1 METKPNYV
9 LVGAFIIVLSAAIV
23 IIVLWLFGY
32 RANES
37 YKTYLILTKYSVNGL
52 SQNSLVKYKGVD
64 VGSVEKIDIDP
75 DNPEIVRI
83 FIKVKSSIP
92 IKTDTVA
99 TVSAQGLTGLASIDL
114 TGGTKNAPL
123 LETVGH
129 HEYPII
135 KSKMSELQKI
145 SQALPSVLESANTLI
160 KNMSE
165 VFNKNN
171 RQQISSIL
179 SNTDK
184 SSKELSVDLNNLN
197 ATLNRA
203 NEAIESIKQ
212 AGQSAQVAFLS
223 TNKLVESLQES
234 SKNLAQISISL
245 NQLINENKNQVNY
258 FTHESL
264 YNLNKLI
271 EEVNKTTKA
280 TNSIINELQSNPS
293 YILYGRPKTPAPT
306 EKGSAQ

>member
-9 LVGAFIIVLSAAIV
+9 LVGAFVIVLSAAIV

-52 SQNSLVKYKGVD
+52 SQNSLVKYKGVN

-123 LETVGH
+123 LESVDH

-223 TNKLVESLQES
+223 TNKLIESLQKT

>member
-9 LVGAFIIVLSAAIV
+9 LVGAFVIVLSAAIV

-123 LETVGH
+123 LETVDH

>member
-9 LVGAFIIVLSAAIV
+9 LVGAFVIVLSAAIV

-123 LETVGH
+123 LETVDH

-135 KSKMSELQKI
+135 KSRMSELQKI

-165 VFNKNN
+165 VFNENN

>member
-9 LVGAFIIVLSAAIV
+9 LVGAFVIVLSAAIV

-123 LETVGH
+123 LESVDH

-135 KSKMSELQKI
+135 KSRMSELQKI

-165 VFNKNN
+165 VFNENN

-184 SSKELSVDLNNLN
+184 SSKELYVDLNNLN

-212 AGQSAQVAFLS
+212 AGQNAQVAFLS
-223 TNKLVESLQES
+223 TNKLIESLQES
-234 SKNLAQISISL
+234 SKNLTQISISL

-280 TNSIINELQSNPS
+280 TNSIIDELQSNPS

>member
-9 LVGAFIIVLSAAIV
+9 LVGAFVIVLSAAIV

-52 SQNSLVKYKGVD
+52 SQNSLVKYKGVN

-123 LETVGH
+123 LETVDH

-135 KSKMSELQKI
+135 KSRMSELQKI

-165 VFNKNN
+165 VFNENN

>member
-9 LVGAFIIVLSAAIV
+9 LVGAFVIVLSIAIV
-23 IIVLWLFGY
+23 IILLWLFGY

-52 SQNSLVKYKGVD
+52 SQNSLVKYKGVN
-64 VGSVEKIDIDP
+64 VGNVEKIDIDP

-83 FIKVKSSIP
+83 FIKVKSNIP

-99 TVSAQGLTGLASIDL
+99 SVSAQGLTGLASIDL

-123 LETVGH
+123 LESVDH

-145 SQALPSVLESANTLI
+145 SQALPNVLESANTLI

-165 VFNKNN
+165 LFNKDNAKE
-171 RQQISSIL
+171 ISSIL
-179 SNTDK
+179 KNTNK
-184 SSKELSVDLNNLN
+184 ASKELSIDLDNLN
-197 ATLNRA
+197 TTLKRTS
-203 NEAIESIKQ
+203 EAIDSIKL
-212 AGQSAQVAFLS
+212 AGQSAQTTFSS

-234 SKNLAQISISL
+234 SKNLAQISMNL

-271 EEVNKTTKA
+271 EELNKTTKA
-280 TNSIINELQSNPS
+280 TNAIIDELRSNPS
-293 YILYGRPKTPAPT
+293 YILYGKPKTPSPT

>member
-9 LVGAFIIVLSAAIV
+9 LVGAFVIVLSAAIV

-123 LETVGH
+123 LETVDH

-135 KSKMSELQKI
+135 KSRMSELQKI

-165 VFNKNN
+165 VFNENN

-223 TNKLVESLQES
+223 TNKLIESLQKN

>member
-9 LVGAFIIVLSAAIV
+9 LVGAFVIVLSAAIV

-52 SQNSLVKYKGVD
+52 SQNSLVKYKGVN

-123 LETVGH
+123 LKSVDH

-145 SQALPSVLESANTLI
+145 SQALPSILESANTLI

-212 AGQSAQVAFLS
+212 AGQSAQITFLS

-234 SKNLAQISISL
+234 SQNLAQISTNL

-258 FTHESL
+258 FTHETL
-264 YNLNKLI
+264 YNLNRLI
-271 EEVNKTTKA
+271 EEIDKTTKA

-293 YILYGRPKTPAPT
+293 YMLYGKPKTPAPT

>member
-9 LVGAFIIVLSAAIV
+9 LVGAFVIVLSAAIV

-52 SQNSLVKYKGVD
+52 SQNSLVKYKGVN

-123 LETVGH
+123 LETVDH

-165 VFNKNN
+165 VFNENN

-223 TNKLVESLQES
+223 TNKLIESLQKT

>member
-9 LVGAFIIVLSAAIV
+9 LVGAFVIVLSAAIV

-52 SQNSLVKYKGVD
+52 SQNSLVKYKGVN

-123 LETVGH
+123 LETVDH

-135 KSKMSELQKI
+135 KSRMSELQKI

-165 VFNKNN
+165 VFNENN

-223 TNKLVESLQES
+223 TNKLIESLQKN

>member
-9 LVGAFIIVLSAAIV
+9 LVGAFVIVLSAAIV

-123 LETVGH
+123 LETVDH

-135 KSKMSELQKI
+135 KSRMSELQKI

-223 TNKLVESLQES
+223 TNKLIESLQKT

>member
-9 LVGAFIIVLSAAIV
+9 LVGAFVIVLSAAIV

-52 SQNSLVKYKGVD
+52 SQNSLVKYKGVN

-123 LETVGH
+123 LETVDH

-135 KSKMSELQKI
+135 KSRMSELQKI

-165 VFNKNN
+165 VFNENN

-223 TNKLVESLQES
+223 TNKLIESLQKT

-280 TNSIINELQSNPS
+280 TNSIIDELQSNPS

>member
-9 LVGAFIIVLSAAIV
+9 LVGAFVIVLSAAIV
-23 IIVLWLFGY
+23 IILLWLFGY
-32 RANES
+32 RTNES

-52 SQNSLVKYKGVD
+52 SQNSLVKYKGVA

-123 LETVGH
+123 LEKVDH

-145 SQALPSVLESANTLI
+145 SQALPSVLESANALI
-160 KNMSE
+160 NNMSE

-171 RQQISSIL
+171 RQHISSIL

-184 SSKELSVDLNNLN
+184 ASKELSVDLNNLN
-197 ATLNRA
+197 TTLNKA
-203 NEAIESIKQ
+203 NEAIDSIKQ

-271 EEVNKTTKA
+271 EEVNETTKTTNA
-280 TNSIINELQSNPS
+280 LINELRSNPS
-293 YILYGRPKTPAPT
+293 YILYGKPKTPAPT
-306 EKGSAQ
+306 EKGSTQ

>member
-9 LVGAFIIVLSAAIV
+9 LVGAFVIVLSAAIV

-123 LETVGH
+123 LETVDH

-223 TNKLVESLQES
+223 TNKLIESLQES

-280 TNSIINELQSNPS
+280 TNSIIDELQSNPS

>member
-9 LVGAFIIVLSAAIV
+9 LVGAFVIVLSAAIV

-123 LETVGH
+123 LETVDH

-223 TNKLVESLQES
+223 TNKLIESLQKT

>member
-1 METKPNYV
+1 METKSNYV
-9 LVGAFIIVLSAAIV
+9 LVGAFVIVLSAAIV

-52 SQNSLVKYKGVD
+52 SQNSLVKYKGVN

-123 LETVGH
+123 LKSVDH

-145 SQALPSVLESANTLI
+145 SQALPSILESANTLI

-212 AGQSAQVAFLS
+212 AGQSAQITFLS

-234 SKNLAQISISL
+234 SQNLAQISTNL

-258 FTHESL
+258 FTHETL
-264 YNLNKLI
+264 YNLNRLI
-271 EEVNKTTKA
+271 EEIDKTTKA
-280 TNSIINELQSNPS
+280 TNSIINELQSSPS
-293 YILYGRPKTPAPT
+293 YILYGKPKTPAPT

>member
-9 LVGAFIIVLSAAIV
+9 LVGAFVIVLSAAIV

-52 SQNSLVKYKGVD
+52 SQNSLVKYKGVN

-123 LETVGH
+123 LESVDH

-165 VFNKNN
+165 VFNENN

-280 TNSIINELQSNPS
+280 TNSIIDELQSNPS

>member
-9 LVGAFIIVLSAAIV
+9 LVGAFVIVLSAAIV
-23 IIVLWLFGY
+23 IILLWLFGY
-32 RANES
+32 RTNES

-52 SQNSLVKYKGVD
+52 SQNSLVKYKGVA

-123 LETVGH
+123 LEKVDH

-145 SQALPSVLESANTLI
+145 SQALPSVLESANALI
-160 KNMSE
+160 NNMSE

-171 RQQISSIL
+171 RQHISSIL

-184 SSKELSVDLNNLN
+184 ASKELSVDLNNLN
-197 ATLNRA
+197 ITLNKA
-203 NEAIESIKQ
+203 NEAIDSIKQ

-271 EEVNKTTKA
+271 EEVNETTKTTNA
-280 TNSIINELQSNPS
+280 LINELRSNPS
-293 YILYGRPKTPAPT
+293 YILYGKPKTPAPT
-306 EKGSAQ
+306 EKGSTQ

>member
-9 LVGAFIIVLSAAIV
+9 LVGAFVIVLSAAIV

-32 RANES
+32 SANES

-52 SQNSLVKYKGVD
+52 SQNSLVKYKGVN

-75 DNPEIVRI
+75 NNPEIVRI
-83 FIKVKSSIP
+83 FIKVKSNIP

-123 LETVGH
+123 LESVDH
-129 HEYPII
+129 NEYPTI

-145 SQALPSVLESANTLI
+145 SQALPSLLESANTLI

-184 SSKELSVDLNNLN
+184 SSKELYVDLNNLN

-203 NEAIESIKQ
+203 NEAIDSIKQ
-212 AGQSAQVAFLS
+212 ASQSAQVAFLS
-223 TNKLVESLQES
+223 TNKLVESLRES
-234 SKNLAQISISL
+234 SKNLAQISMSL

-271 EEVNKTTKA
+271 EEVDKTTKA

>member
-9 LVGAFIIVLSAAIV
+9 LVGAFVIVLSAAIV

-123 LETVGH
+123 LESVDH

-135 KSKMSELQKI
+135 KSRMSELQKI

-165 VFNKNN
+165 VFNENN

-184 SSKELSVDLNNLN
+184 SSKELYVYLNNLN

-212 AGQSAQVAFLS
+212 AGQNAQVAFLS
-223 TNKLVESLQES
+223 TNKLIESLQES
-234 SKNLAQISISL
+234 SKNLTQISISL

-280 TNSIINELQSNPS
+280 TNSIIDELQSNPS

>member
-9 LVGAFIIVLSAAIV
+9 LVGAFVIVLSAAIV

-52 SQNSLVKYKGVD
+52 SQNSLVKYKGVN

-123 LETVGH
+123 LESVDH

-280 TNSIINELQSNPS
+280 TNSIIDELQSNPS

>member
-9 LVGAFIIVLSAAIV
+9 LVGAFVIVLSAAIV

-52 SQNSLVKYKGVD
+52 SQNSLVKYKGVN

-123 LETVGH
+123 LETVDH

-135 KSKMSELQKI
+135 KSRMSELQKI

-165 VFNKNN
+165 VFNENN

-223 TNKLVESLQES
+223 TNKLIESLQKT

>member
-9 LVGAFIIVLSAAIV
+9 LVGAFVIVLSAAIV

-52 SQNSLVKYKGVD
+52 SQNSLVKYKGVN

-123 LETVGH
+123 LETVDH

-280 TNSIINELQSNPS
+280 TNSIIDELQSNPS

>member
-9 LVGAFIIVLSAAIV
+9 LVGAFVIVLSAAIV

-123 LETVGH
+123 LETVDH

-280 TNSIINELQSNPS
+280 TNSIIDELQSNPS